1 MLNSLKNRKV
11 LLLSLAAILIVCVG
25 TTIAY
30 LMQQTDDVVNTFEPA
45 SVTCEVREE
54 TFDGQV
60 KENVTVANTGDIDAY
75 IRADVVVTWQDQQ
88 GNVYGKKPVA
98 GEDYTITYNLS
109 NEGWVYNEA
118 DGFYYYKEKVGH
130 VAPDNVTD
138 VLITECAP
146 TTDAAPAG
154 YYLSVEILASA
165 IQADGVSDGVG
176 EPGTIENETAIHNAW
191 GVDLSALVNQ

>member
-1 MLNSLKNRKV
+1 MLNNSKKRKV
-11 LLLSLAAILIVCVG
+11 LLLSLVAILIVCAG

-30 LMQQTDDVVNTFEPA
+30 FTQQTDEVVNTFNPTA
-45 SVTCEVREE
+45 VTCEVTEDFE
-54 TFDGQV
+54 NNV
-60 KENVTVANTGDIDAY
+60 KTNVAVKNTGDIDAY

-118 DGFYYYKEKVGH
+118 DGFYYYKEKVGY

-191 GVDLSALVNQ
+191 GVDLSALVNQQ